1 MPNTLLKRFL
11 GSFSDNLKSK
21 IQNRKWLGLSVIAFM
36 LVVVVAVAQAQQA
49 KKVPRIGYLS
59 LGSNFRANDEA
70 FRQGLRQLG
79 YIEGQNIVVEWRFV
93 DGKPE
98 RYPDFAAELVRLKV
112 DAIVTASGDD
122 PITAAMNATKTIPI
136 IILTGSDPVARGF
149 VASLTHPGGNV
160 TGVSY
165 MLHELNGKRL
175 ELLKEVVPKLFR
187 VAVLGDRDHQ
197 NYAVQMK
204 ELEVAAQA
212 LALQLQPVQLR
223 TADDLENAFSVMAR
237 DRAGALLVLSN
248 PAIGFFLG
256 KVVEFAGKGRLPS
269 IYATPGW
276 VTAGG
281 LMSYAPAYADQYRR
295 AAVYVDKI
303 LKGAKASD
311 LPVERPRK
319 FELVINLK
327 TAKQIGLAVPPNV
340 LARADKVIR

>member
-1 MPNTLLKRFL
+1 MNAFPSKSL
-11 GSFSDNLKSK
+11 SDNRKLA
-21 IQNRKWLGLSVIAFM
+21 IQNRKWAGIFAI
-36 LVVVVAVAQAQQA
+36 VVALMVCGATAEAQQP

-59 LGSNFRANDEA
+59 LGSGFRANDEA
-70 FRQGLRQLG
+70 FRQGLRELG
-79 YIEGQNIVVEWRFV
+79 YAEGQNIVVEWRFV
-93 DGKPE
+93 DGKSE
-98 RYPDFAAELVRLKV
+98 RYRDVAAELVRLKV

-122 PITAAMNATKTIPI
+122 PIIAAMSVTKAIPI

-149 VASLTHPGGNV
+149 VGSLTHPGGNV
-160 TGVSY
+160 TGLSY

-175 ELLKEVVPKLFR
+175 ELLKEVVPKLIR

-197 NYAVQMK
+197 NYKVQMK
-204 ELEVAAQA
+204 ELKVTAQA
-212 LALQLQPVQLR
+212 LGLQLQPVQLR
-223 TADDLENAFSVMAR
+223 VADDLENAFSTMAR

-256 KVVEFAGKGRLPS
+256 KLVEFATKGRLPG
-269 IYATPGW
+269 IYATPNW

-281 LMSYAPAYADQYRR
+281 LISYAPAYADQYRR

-303 LKGAKASD
+303 LKGTKPGN
-311 LPVERPRK
+311 LPIERPRK

-327 TAKQIGLAVPPNV
+327 TAKQIGLTIPPNV

>member
-1 MPNTLLKRFL
+1 MNAFPSKSL
-11 GSFSDNLKSK
+11 SDNRKLA
-21 IQNRKWLGLSVIAFM
+21 IQNRKWAGIFAI
-36 LVVVVAVAQAQQA
+36 VVALMVCGATAEAQQP

-59 LGSNFRANDEA
+59 LGSGFRVNDET
-70 FRQGLRQLG
+70 FRQGLRELG
-79 YIEGQNIVVEWRFV
+79 YTEGQNIVVEWRFV
-93 DGKPE
+93 DGKSE
-98 RYPDFAAELVRLKV
+98 RYRDVAAELVRLKV
-112 DAIVTASGDD
+112 DAIITASGDN
-122 PITAAMNATKTIPI
+122 PIIAAMNATKTIPI
-136 IILTGSDPVARGF
+136 IMLTGSDPVARGF

-160 TGVSY
+160 TGLSY

-175 ELLKEVVPKLFR
+175 ELLKEVVPKLIR

-197 NYAVQMK
+197 NYKVQMK

-212 LALQLQPVQLR
+212 LGLQLQPVQLR
-223 TADDLENAFSVMAR
+223 VADDLENAFSTMAR

-256 KVVEFAGKGRLPS
+256 KLVEFATKGRLPG
-269 IYATPGW
+269 IYATPNW

-303 LKGAKASD
+303 LKGTKPGN
-311 LPVERPRK
+311 LPIERPRK

-327 TAKQIGLAVPPNV
+327 TAKQIGLTIPPNV

>member
-1 MPNTLLKRFL
+1 MREVIWRLFRCH
-11 GSFSDNLKSK
+11 SDNPKSK
-21 IQNRKWLGLSVIAFM
+21 IQNRKWVGVFAIALM
-36 LVVVVAVAQAQQA
+36 VVGAVAQAQQRE
-49 KKVPRIGYLS
+49 KVPRIGYLS
-59 LGSNFRANDEA
+59 LGSGFRANDEA
-70 FRQGLRQLG
+70 FRQGLRELG
-79 YIEGQNIVVEWRFV
+79 YTEGQNIVVEWRFV
-93 DGKPE
+93 DGKSE
-98 RYPDFAAELVRLKV
+98 RYRDFAAELVRLKV

-122 PITAAMNATKTIPI
+122 PIIAAMNVTKTIPI

-175 ELLKEVVPKLFR
+175 ELLKEVVPKLLR
-187 VAVLGDRDHQ
+187 IAVLGDRDHQ
-197 NYAVQMK
+197 NYNVQMK

-212 LALQLQPVQLR
+212 LRLQLQPVQAR
-223 TADDLENAFSVMAR
+223 AADDLENAFSVMAK

-256 KVVEFAGKGRLPS
+256 TVVQFAAKGRLPS
-269 IYATPGW
+269 IYATPSW
-276 VTAGG
+276 VAAGG

-303 LKGAKASD
+303 LKGTKPGD
-311 LPVERPRK
+311 LPIERPTK

-327 TAKQIGLAVPPNV
+327 TAKQIGLTIPPNV
-340 LARADKVIR
+340 LARADRVIR